1 MPKGLVTMAASRLKG
16 NSLAVEI
23 RHDIQPGD
31 IGYIIYLHG
40 KLYAEEYGFD
50 HTFEPYV
57 AGPMAEFVKSQT
69 VKDRL
74 WIVEKDKQIMGS
86 IAIVKSS
93 EHEAQLRWL
102 ILHPDIRGFGIGKKL
117 VEEAVAFSK
126 ESAYGS
132 IFLWTL
138 DILPSALWLYKS
150 AGFQLTEKKKHRIW
164 GRMLTEERYDLK
176 LK

>member
-1 MPKGLVTMAASRLKG
+1 MPKGLGTMTTSRSKG
-16 NSLAVEI
+16 NSLSVEI

-74 WIVEKDKQIMGS
+74 WIVEKDEQIMGS
-86 IAIVKSS
+86 VAIVKSS
-93 EHEAQLRWL
+93 EQEAQLRWL
-102 ILHPDIRGFGIGKKL
+102 ILHPEIRGRGLGKML
-117 VEEAVAFSK
+117 VEGAVKFSK
-126 ESAYGS
+126 ESEYES

-138 DILPSALWLYKS
+138 DILPSALWVYKS

-164 GRMLTEERYDLK
+164 GRLLTEERYDLK
-176 LK
+176 L